1 MKDYSATEI
10 NNPLDDL
17 FVSVNDIYEQYD
29 EGRINYP
36 ESVAILKRVCNHF
49 LAPQPDKNQDLNH
62 SIQFDDVD
70 SMVLW
75 LLENNVDDTPITLTI
90 HLGAKK

>member
-1 MKDYSATEI
+1 MMHYSAVEI

-36 ESVAILKRVCNHF
+36 DAIAILKRTTNHF
-49 LAPQPDKNQDLNH
+49 LK
-62 SIQFDDVD
+62 VT
-70 SMVLW
+70 
-75 LLENNVDDTPITLTI
+75 NNETD
-90 HLGAKK
+90 

>member
-1 MKDYSATEI
+1 MMHYSAVEI

-36 ESVAILKRVCNHF
+36 DAISILKRTTNHF
-49 LAPQPDKNQDLNH
+49 LK
-62 SIQFDDVD
+62 VT
-70 SMVLW
+70 
-75 LLENNVDDTPITLTI
+75 NNETD
-90 HLGAKK
+90 